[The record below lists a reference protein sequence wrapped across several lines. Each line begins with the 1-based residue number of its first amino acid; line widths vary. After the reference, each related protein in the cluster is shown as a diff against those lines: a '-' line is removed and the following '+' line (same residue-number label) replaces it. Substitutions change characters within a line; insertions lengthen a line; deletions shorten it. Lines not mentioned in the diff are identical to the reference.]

1 MGRAPPGG
9 DESKKVELRKG
20 PWTPEEDRKLVAYI
34 QEHGHGSWRALPKNA
49 GLSRCGKSCRLRW
62 TNYLRPDI
70 KRGRFSDAEDQMIVH
85 FHSILGNRWS
95 TIAAHLPGRTDNEIK
110 NYWNTH
116 LKKRLLQLGID
127 PVTHKPCGGC
137 TDVDILES
145 NGLKPLL
152 VSSTLNHTSQWDRV
166 RAETEARLSRSMSKP
181 PASSNS
187 DFHNVFEGLESSST
201 SHSSSPLGPFYSSC
215 ADHAAESCSTS
226 SHGSHSQVA
235 GSRQSSKLGLMDPM
249 SPTSILSPLPHAAD
263 LPWDQEAFWQSQPA
277 SMLIDSE
284 TSYGDED
291 HGFLSEEP
299 QLDLTRG
306 YGGSSVRDSSLRY
319 VLPEN
324 CRELSEI

>member
-1 MGRAPPGG
+1 VIIL
-9 DESKKVELRKG
+9 SVQV
-20 PWTPEEDRKLVAYI
+20 TPLKQFAFC
-34 QEHGHGSWRALPKNA
+34 LPFV
-49 GLSRCGKSCRLRW
+49 SC
-62 TNYLRPDI
+62 
-70 KRGRFSDAEDQMIVH
+70 
-85 FHSILGNRWS
+85 RWS

-152 VSSTLNHTSQWDRV
+152 VSSSLSHTSQWDRV
-166 RAETEARLSRSMSKP
+166 RAETEARLSSSINKP

-201 SHSSSPLGPFYSSC
+201 SQHSSSPLGHFYSSC

-235 GSRQSSKLGLMDPM
+235 GSRPNSKLGLMDPM

-263 LPWDQEAFWQSQPA
+263 ILWDQEAFWQSQPA

-291 HGFLSEEP
+291 HVFLGEEP
-299 QLDLTRG
+299 QLDLTCG

-324 CRELSEI
+324 CRGLSEI